1 MNNIYLI
8 GMMGSGKTTVG
19 ELLAERLGM
28 RLVDLDAA
36 IVADAQRTIPEIFAE
51 RGEAY
56 FRELESN
63 VLYDLH
69 RHENLIVATGGGTPL
84 LERNRH
90 LMEHSGTV
98 VYLERDAD
106 RIIETIDAETR
117 PLLKA
122 NPENV
127 HRIYAARRSCYEDA
141 ANCTVSNNGT
151 AEEAAEAVIAAVA
164 AAGQEL
170 PSLH

>member
-1 MNNIYLI
+1 MKNIYLI

-19 ELLAERLGM
+19 EILAENLGL

-51 RGEAY
+51 HGEEY

-69 RHENLIVATGGGTPL
+69 RHEDLIVSTGGGTPL
-84 LERNRH
+84 RERNVH
-90 LMEHSGTV
+90 LMKRSGMI
-98 VYLERDAD
+98 VYLERDVE

-122 NPENV
+122 NPGNV
-127 HRIYAARRSCYEDA
+127 RRIYEERRPVYEGAAH
-141 ANCTVSNNGT
+141 CTVPNNGT
-151 AEEAAEAVIAAVA
+151 PEEAAAEIARLSAER
-164 AAGQEL
+164 G
-170 PSLH
+170 